1 MNGLPRETMS
11 QAISESQVEVYDS
24 AEEDSDEFS
33 YKSLSRAAMLCLIF
47 GLFGLLAWISPLLL
61 FLPAVACVFGMIA
74 LANIKRYPSELVG
87 KPIAWVG
94 LTLSV
99 AILIA
104 SPIRHVYIYYTEV
117 PEGYERVSFGSLK
130 SRMGDPDFP
139 TPEAI
144 ALNGKKVFLKGYI
157 HPTSISSNSSK
168 TFVLVPD
175 WGTCC
180 FGTQPPLTHMI
191 QVRLVNDG
199 FAYKSVRQHAIAG
212 TFEVHPYV
220 KPVEGL
226 EGVFYEFEA
235 EHFQ

>member
-1 MNGLPRETMS
+1 MN
-11 QAISESQVEVYDS
+11 QAISDS
-24 AEEDSDEFS
+24 KATEANYYVSDDSEDFT
-33 YKSLSRAAMLCLIF
+33 YKSLSRAGVLCLVF

-61 FLPAVACVFGMIA
+61 FLPAIGLFFGLVA
-74 LANIKRYPSELVG
+74 LRNLKKYPNELIGTSV
-87 KPIAWVG
+87 AWLG
-94 LTLSV
+94 ILLSV

-104 SPIRHVYIYYTEV
+104 SPGRHINIYNTEV
-117 PEGYERVSFGSLK
+117 PEGFERVQFASLK
-130 SRMGDPDFP
+130 SQMGAPDFP
-139 TPEAI
+139 TAEAI

-168 TFVLVPD
+168 TFVFVPD

-199 FAYKSVRQHAIAG
+199 FAFKSVRQHSIAG
-212 TFEVHPYV
+212 TLEVHPYI

-226 EGVFYEFEA
+226 EGVYYEFEA

>member
-1 MNGLPRETMS
+1 MT
-11 QAISESQVEVYDS
+11 QAISEAQSVDYGS
-24 AEEDSDEFS
+24 PEEDSDEFT
-33 YKSLSRAAMLCLIF
+33 YKSLSRAAMLCIVF

-61 FLPAVACVFGMIA
+61 FLPAVGLLFGVVA
-74 LANIKRYPSELVG
+74 LANIKKYPNELIGKPFALVG
-87 KPIAWVG
+87 MFFCV
-94 LTLSV
+94 S
-99 AILIA
+99 ILIA
-104 SPIRHVYIYYTEV
+104 SPIRHIYIYYTEV
-117 PEGYERVSFGSLK
+117 PEGFERVSFGSLK
-130 SRMGDPDFP
+130 SRMGEPDFP
-139 TPEAI
+139 TEEAI

-157 HPTSISSNSSK
+157 HPTSISSNSTK

-199 FAYKSVRQHAIAG
+199 YAYKSVRQHSVAG
-212 TFEVHPYV
+212 TLEVHPYV